1 MIPDFVKDQYIKT
14 RMMLTRSQS
23 RSQIRSAWA
32 PTAAA
37 ICVVD
42 IDFDEASRMWEYNKK
57 RIGNGSY
64 KYICCELSKS
74 GKKCGRQIVCET
86 KYCRV
91 HNKITPMSSLLA

>member
-1 MIPDFVKDQYIKT
+1 MTPRRLITPNIKI
-14 RMMLTRSQS
+14 RMMQTRSQTKS
-23 RSQIRSAWA
+23 PIRTAWV

-37 ICVVD
+37 IYKVD

-64 KYICCELSKS
+64 KYICCELNKS

-86 KYCRV
+86 KYCRA
-91 HNKITPMSSLLA
+91 HNKITQISALLA